1 MSFAIK
7 SLKIC
12 CALWSESENLNPF
25 HCVTAGKVW
34 IRDRS
39 KFTGYLGRILGKIC
53 PKKVFAPFLF
63 SSQTSYETHCMH
75 LLYLSCANEHTWPNI
90 FDLQKWLF
98 WRMKSSKKSTGPLF
112 YSKKKIFTPYFFFR
126 KKFWPLSLKYSNIY
140 TRGGAGPP
148 PVCAP
153 KSPRSDF
160 SATSLLV
167 LEKIWLKSLHPLF
180 VEIKVFAPFLSKKY
194 HCPLI
199 Y

>member
-1 MSFAIK
+1 
-7 SLKIC
+7 
-12 CALWSESENLNPF
+12 
-25 HCVTAGKVW
+25 
-34 IRDRS
+34 
-39 KFTGYLGRILGKIC
+39 
-53 PKKVFAPFLF
+53 
-63 SSQTSYETHCMH
+63 MH

-167 LEKIWLKSLHPLF
+167 LGKIWLK
-180 VEIKVFAPFLSKKY
+180 VFTPFLSKLKFSPHFY
-194 HCPLI
+194 RKNIIALLFTKKTDSPPLLYLFLPKKASYTVMKTYI
-199 Y
+199 FCIIR